1 MSKFVLTPEQSEAVT
16 SDSDHL
22 MIVAPPGCGKT
33 EVLAH
38 RAAHLIGSLEK
49 NQRVLVLTF
58 TNKARSNLEERLRS
72 VLGQTRTRQRIVVRN
87 FHGFAAQVIRAH
99 GRTIGLKVEDLQFPK
114 TNTLHNAIHN
124 AMVEMS
130 GTDSLMY
137 PAKQLLGEI
146 KRHPV
151 SDAEV
156 LEHLRHSQKQG
167 CKLALKVEDA
177 RQQANQLHYD
187 DLLRHAQCLLHI
199 PAIARLY
206 QAHFGAVLVD
216 EFQDLSLQQLDLA
229 RLSCTS
235 RQTFAGDPLQG
246 IFSWAGA
253 DPAKV
258 EAEIRKSGAQIVRL
272 HESYRS
278 SPKVLDTVNSINEQ
292 VDPGSKL
299 ISAQPTQWSD
309 GGCSAALVLQNR
321 IKEAKIL
328 SDLAAEILS
337 RDSKASVGIIC
348 RIKWRR
354 GDIDQVFTKE
364 TRFPVRYWDMAI
376 EDPKIVDLIR
386 STVAMLPRGASVGD
400 ARLAVLNV
408 IDPADIDTREQV
420 DEAFDVL
427 KQSDVSTARAAIQSI
442 RVSDPKQTIGPGVH
456 LLNAH
461 TGKGQQF
468 DWVFVVGLEEDHL
481 PYKQNKHGDAL
492 AEELRVLIVM
502 LSRARHGLVVT
513 RVKMENGLYGLYNK
527 DESRWWSDI
536 RVGLSSVEEIEHYI
550 RKNVVES

>member
-1 MSKFVLTPEQSEAVT
+1 
-16 SDSDHL
+16 
-22 MIVAPPGCGKT
+22 
-33 EVLAH
+33 
-38 RAAHLIGSLEK
+38 
-49 NQRVLVLTF
+49 
-58 TNKARSNLEERLRS
+58 
-72 VLGQTRTRQRIVVRN
+72 
-87 FHGFAAQVIRAH
+87 
-99 GRTIGLKVEDLQFPK
+99 
-114 TNTLHNAIHN
+114 
-124 AMVEMS
+124 
-130 GTDSLMY
+130 
-137 PAKQLLGEI
+137 
-146 KRHPV
+146 
-151 SDAEV
+151 
-156 LEHLRHSQKQG
+156 
-167 CKLALKVEDA
+167 
-177 RQQANQLHYD
+177 
-187 DLLRHAQCLLHI
+187 
-199 PAIARLY
+199 
-206 QAHFGAVLVD
+206 
-216 EFQDLSLQQLDLA
+216 
-229 RLSCTS
+229 
-235 RQTFAGDPLQG
+235 
-246 IFSWAGA
+246 
-253 DPAKV
+253 
-258 EAEIRKSGAQIVRL
+258 
-272 HESYRS
+272 
-278 SPKVLDTVNSINEQ
+278 
-292 VDPGSKL
+292 
-299 ISAQPTQWSD
+299 
-309 GGCSAALVLQNR
+309 
-321 IKEAKIL
+321 
-328 SDLAAEILS
+328 
-337 RDSKASVGIIC
+337 
-348 RIKWRR
+348 
-354 GDIDQVFTKE
+354 
-364 TRFPVRYWDMAI
+364 MAI

>member
-1 MSKFVLTPEQSEAVT
+1 MSKFVLTPEQLEAVT

-72 VLGQTRTRQRIVVRN
+72 VLGQTRTRQRIVIRN

-99 GRTIGLKVEDLQFPK
+99 GRTIGLKAEDLQFPK
-114 TNTLHNAIHN
+114 TNTLRN

-130 GTDSLMY
+130 GADLMY
-137 PAKQLLGEI
+137 PAEQLLGEI

-156 LEHLRHSQKQG
+156 LEHLRHSQKPG
-167 CKLALKVEDA
+167 CELALKVEDA
-177 RQQANQLHYD
+177 RQKANQLHYE

-253 DPAKV
+253 DPTKV
-258 EAEIRKSGAQIVRL
+258 GVEIRKSGAQIVRL

-278 SPKVLDTVNSINEQ
+278 SPKVLNTVNSISEQ
-292 VDPGSKL
+292 VDPESKL

-309 GGCSAALVLQNR
+309 GGCSAALVFQDR
-321 IKEAKIL
+321 IQEAETL
-328 SDLAAEILS
+328 LNLAAEILS

-354 GDIDQVFTKE
+354 RDIDQVFTKE

-427 KQSDVSTARAAIQSI
+427 KQSDVSTARAAIKSI

-468 DWVFVVGLEEDHL
+468 DWVFVVGLEEDYL

-536 RVGLSSVEEIEHYI
+536 RAGLSSVEEIEHYI

>member
-1 MSKFVLTPEQSEAVT
+1 MSKFVLTPEQLEAVT

-72 VLGQTRTRQRIVVRN
+72 VLGQTRTRQRIVIRN

-99 GRTIGLKVEDLQFPK
+99 GRTIGLKAEDLQFPK
-114 TNTLHNAIHN
+114 TNTLRN

-130 GTDSLMY
+130 GADLMY
-137 PAKQLLGEI
+137 PAEQLLGEI

-156 LEHLRHSQKQG
+156 LEHLRHSQKPG
-167 CKLALKVEDA
+167 CELALKVEDA
-177 RQQANQLHYD
+177 RQKANQLHYE

-253 DPAKV
+253 DPTKV
-258 EAEIRKSGAQIVRL
+258 GVEIRKSGAQIVRL

-278 SPKVLDTVNSINEQ
+278 SPKVLNTVNSISEQ
-292 VDPGSKL
+292 VDPESKL

-309 GGCSAALVLQNR
+309 GGCSAALVFQDR
-321 IKEAKIL
+321 IQEAETL
-328 SDLAAEILS
+328 LNLAAEILS

-348 RIKWRR
+348 RAEWRR
-354 GDIDQVFTKE
+354 KDIDQAFAKE
-364 TRFPVRYWDMAI
+364 TRFPVRYWDKAI

-386 STVAMLPRGASVGD
+386 SIVARLPRGASVRD
-400 ARLAVLNV
+400 AQLAVLNV
-408 IDPADIDTREQV
+408 IDPADTETREQV

-427 KQSDVSTARAAIQSI
+427 KQSYVSTARAAIQSI
-442 RVSDPKQTIGPGVH
+442 RVSDSKQTIGPGVH

-461 TGKGQQF
+461 KGKGQQF
-468 DWVFVVGLEEDHL
+468 DWVFVVGLEEGHL
-481 PYKQNKHGDAL
+481 PGKRNNQGDAL
-492 AEELRVLIVM
+492 AEERRVFIVM

-513 RVKMENGLYGLYNK
+513 RVKMEGSYNK
-527 DESRWWSDI
+527 YKSRWWSDI
-536 RVGLSSVEEIEHYI
+536 RADLSSVEEIEHYI